1 MKRQD
6 LIKRSYRNLRQSK
19 VRTILTALA
28 IAVGAT
34 TITLALAAGNGG
46 RAFINKHMGDMGV
59 DFRDISVYAA
69 TVYDDEGNMQQ
80 EGNLCAGDI
89 SKLETLDG
97 VGSVIT
103 NADYELEEFPGCYFS
118 VTVRAKTEA
127 DVDRVMEALSQPSD
141 ATKNI
146 GGLYSEK
153 EDRESL
159 YQVVNIAQYGLMG
172 FGALAIL
179 ASVFGIINTQYISVL
194 ERTREIGLMK
204 ALGMKRKDVLRMFR
218 YEAAWIGFLG
228 GLIGVIIACLIT
240 LLNPVINSFL
250 GIEDPSIRLLIVS
263 PVQALIL
270 IASLMLVA
278 VISGWLP
285 SRKAAK
291 LDPIQ
296 ALRTE

>member
-1 MKRQD
+1 MKRRD

-19 VRTILTALA
+19 ARTILTALA

-46 RAFINKHMGDMGV
+46 RDFINKYMDSQGIDI
-59 DFRDISVYAA
+59 RDVNVYASITYGENGEIVEGGYFCA
-69 TVYDDEGNMQQ
+69 DEI
-80 EGNLCAGDI
+80 A
-89 SKLETLDG
+89 KLEALDS

-103 NADYELEEFPGCYFS
+103 NANSETEQPGCYYS
-118 VTVRAKTEA
+118 LKVRAKSED
-127 DVDRVMEALSQPSD
+127 DVNRVMMDVSD
-141 ATKNI
+141 ALPNI
-146 GGLYSEK
+146 GGTYSEK
-153 EDRESL
+153 EERDEMFRM
-159 YQVVNIAQYGLMG
+159 VNIAQYGLMA

-204 ALGMKRKDVLRMFR
+204 ALGMKRKDISRMFR
-218 YEAAWIGFLG
+218 YEAAWIGFFG
-228 GLIGVIIACLIT
+228 GIIGVVIAWLIS

-250 GIEDPSIRLLIVS
+250 NIEDSSIRLLQVS
-263 PVQALIL
+263 ILQAAIL

-278 VISGWLP
+278 VLSGWFP

-291 LDPIQ
+291 LDPIE